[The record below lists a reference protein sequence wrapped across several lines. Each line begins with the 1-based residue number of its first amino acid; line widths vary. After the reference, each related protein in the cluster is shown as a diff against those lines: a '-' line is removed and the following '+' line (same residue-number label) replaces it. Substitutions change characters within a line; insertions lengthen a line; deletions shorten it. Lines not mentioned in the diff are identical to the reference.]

1 VHSDLTTKSVA
12 SLADFNKIYYT
23 YFWATLTPCMC
34 VMANHMYTEHT
45 CYNAPVYRYVL
56 TMVLPRPYSFLTTYS
71 QPHSFCLSYVL
82 CVAAACRRQLMWNRP
97 PLLWRRHRRIHRRVG
112 GGARTPSPRNLV
124 WGVLDRGLCHCEVPY
139 PQSLLSRI
147 CIVWRIQLKI
157 SNICDTA
164 WHMDVKLFVTIDG
177 P

>member
-112 GGARTPSPRNLV
+112 GGGPGPPHPEIWSEGSWIEVCVIVKYPTLNLFCLV
-124 WGVLDRGLCHCEVPY
+124 FVLY
-139 PQSLLSRI
+139 
-147 CIVWRIQLKI
+147 
-157 SNICDTA
+157 
-164 WHMDVKLFVTIDG
+164 DG
-177 P
+177 YSWKYQIFATQPGIWTWSYSWQ